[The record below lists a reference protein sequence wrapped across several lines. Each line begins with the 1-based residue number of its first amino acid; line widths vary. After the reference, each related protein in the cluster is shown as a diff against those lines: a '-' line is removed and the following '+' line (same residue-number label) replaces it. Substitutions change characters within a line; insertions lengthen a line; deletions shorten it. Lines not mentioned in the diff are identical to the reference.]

1 MAVSKYA
8 NNNEGGIFSEE
19 NSPRDQIVIAS
30 GMTTEEHQEYL
41 NAITNTANSIDTYN
55 SKPAKEKHLQA
66 ISIPTAN
73 NQDIFF
79 I

>member
-1 MAVSKYA
+1 VAVSKYA
-8 NNNEGGIFSEE
+8 VNNEGGIFSEE

-55 SKPAKEKHLQA
+55 SKPAKKKHMQG
-66 ISIPTAN
+66 ISISTAN
-73 NQDIFF
+73 NQDVLF

>member
-8 NNNEGGIFSEE
+8 VNNEGGIFSEE

-55 SKPAKEKHLQA
+55 SKPAKKKHLQA
-66 ISIPTAN
+66 ISISTAN
-73 NQDIFF
+73 NQDVLF